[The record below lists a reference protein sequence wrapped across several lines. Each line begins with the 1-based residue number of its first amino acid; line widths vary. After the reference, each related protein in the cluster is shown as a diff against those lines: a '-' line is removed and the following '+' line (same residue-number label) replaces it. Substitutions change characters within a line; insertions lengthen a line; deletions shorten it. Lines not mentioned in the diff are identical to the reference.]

1 MFHTFEFMLGM
12 IVCFILMN
20 IEFYYDDEEDDN
32 DEIPKQENKNNKK
45 NS

>member
-1 MFHTFEFMLGM
+1 MFHTFEFVLGM

-20 IEFYYDDEEDDN
+20 IEFYYDDEEDD